1 MHDEGAVKACFTLN
15 PTTMVTNYIG
25 IDMAAYSFVSAHPQ
39 PTGSFQTR
47 SWPCR
52 TPADLVPFI
61 NGLNA
66 DMDHCVVEA
75 TGPYHLRLVHAL
87 MQADVAVSVVNPLSV
102 KRFSQVLANITK
114 TDARDAVLIAR
125 YGQQFKPA
133 AYRLP
138 PAHQAQLGQRRMVI
152 NQLQEQRQA
161 LVNQQHVLSVQP
173 QPDEFSQNLLT
184 QQQLNLDDAIA
195 QLQAQMGQLIA
206 EHYQQAQQLLLSIPG
221 FGPVTTSAFLEVLTG
236 FVGWEEKG
244 ATKAFVKYLGLAP
257 VIHQSGS
264 SVRGGSH
271 ISRSG
276 APWLRQKLWM
286 PACTLAMRL
295 KADTVFKELYIRLRQ
310 KGKSF
315 KEAIVAV
322 IHKLVRVALGV
333 LQSGQA
339 FNPQLFLASKE
350 NLV

>member
-1 MHDEGAVKACFTLN
+1 
-15 PTTMVTNYIG
+15 MVTNYIG
-25 IDMAAYSFVSAHPQ
+25 IDMAAYSFVSARSQ
-39 PTGSFQTR
+39 PTGSFQTKN
-47 SWPCR
+47 WKCR
-52 TPADLVPFI
+52 TPADLIPFI
-61 NGLNA
+61 NSLDA
-66 DMDHCVVEA
+66 QTDHCVVEA

-87 MQADVAVSVVNPLSV
+87 IEANVAVSVVNPLSV

-114 TDARDAVLIAR
+114 TDARDAVLIAC
-125 YGQQFKPA
+125 YGQQFQPA

-138 PAHQAQLGQRRMVI
+138 PVHQAQLGQRRMVL

-161 LVNQQHVLSVQP
+161 VVNQQHALSVQS

-206 EHYQQAQQLLLSIPG
+206 KHYQRAQELLLSIPG
-221 FGPVTTSAFLEVLTG
+221 FGPVTTGAFLEVLDG
-236 FVGWEEKG
+236 FVGWEQKG
-244 ATKAFVKYLGLAP
+244 ASKAFVKYLGLAP

-264 SVRGGSH
+264 SVRGGGGSH

-286 PACTLAMRL
+286 PACTLAIRL
-295 KADTVFKELYIRLRQ
+295 KADTVFKDLYVRLRQ

-322 IHKLVRVALGV
+322 IHKMVRVALGV

-339 FNPQLFLASKE
+339 FNPQLYLVSKE
-350 NLV
+350 NLA